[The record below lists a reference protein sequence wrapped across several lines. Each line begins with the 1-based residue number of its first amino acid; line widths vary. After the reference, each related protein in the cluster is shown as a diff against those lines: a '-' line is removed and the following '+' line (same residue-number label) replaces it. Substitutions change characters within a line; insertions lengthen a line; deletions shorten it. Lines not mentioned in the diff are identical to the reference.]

1 MNRMAEWMIA
11 GATAVSV
18 AVFFG
23 GRTAANAGQD
33 VAPGG
38 PATQPAASGPAG
50 QVKPTGS
57 APGKADRAAL
67 EKQFEE
73 SLRNVVFTGSWQMS
87 GDDKKLGAPRT
98 DRYSIESA
106 HKADGDWWVIKARI
120 QYEDHDVT
128 LPVRVRVVWAEDAPV
143 ITLDE
148 LNLPGLGVYSARV
161 MVFRGY
167 YAGTWFAPGHG
178 GVMSGQILAAGE
190 GEEGDKGTK

>member
-1 MNRMAEWMIA
+1 MNRAAGWMIA
-11 GATAVSV
+11 GGAALG
-18 AVFFG
+18 AAFIFG
-23 GRTAANAGQD
+23 TRPAAIAGQA
-33 VAPGG
+33 APGG
-38 PATQPAASGPAG
+38 QATRPATSRPQL
-50 QVKPTGS
+50 KPTGS
-57 APGKADRAAL
+57 APAKADRAAL
-67 EKQFEE
+67 EEQFAE

>member
-1 MNRMAEWMIA
+1 MTRMAGWTIA
-11 GATAVSV
+11 GAAVAAAVVYAGARGTAI
-18 AVFFG
+18 
-23 GRTAANAGQD
+23 AGQA
-33 VAPGG
+33 APGG
-38 PATQPAASGPAG
+38 QATRPAASKPAG

-57 APGKADRAAL
+57 APAKAYRATL
-67 EKQFEE
+67 EKQFAE

-87 GDDKKLGAPRT
+87 GDDRKLGAPRN

-178 GVMSGQILAAGE
+178 GVMSGQIVEAE
-190 GEEGDKGTK
+190 GGEGDKGTR

>member
-1 MNRMAEWMIA
+1 MNRMAGWTIA
-11 GATAVSV
+11 GV
-18 AVFFG
+18 AVAAAVVYAG
-23 GRTAANAGQD
+23 ARGTASAGQA
-33 VAPGG
+33 APAGQT
-38 PATQPAASGPAG
+38 TQPAASKPAG

-57 APGKADRAAL
+57 AGAKADRAAL
-67 EKQFEE
+67 EEQFAE

-178 GVMSGQILAAGE
+178 GVMSGQIVAAGE
-190 GEEGDKGTK
+190 GEKGTR